1 MQLIWIMKGVRH
13 KIKFPNFSFCVAL
26 TAGIKRFYKKK
37 IKRYFLKMCFWFI
50 LIVNE
55 ILFKVDC

>member
-26 TAGIKRFYKKK
+26 TAGIKRYYNIFE
-37 IKRYFLKMCFWFI
+37 RYFLKMCFWSI
-50 LIVNE
+50 LLVNE